1 MPDVQAN
8 GIRLYYEE
16 RGEGAPIVCIHGSSS
31 SARMWPDAAID
42 ELARLGRV
50 IVYDR
55 RGCSRSERPEPFETS
70 VVQQAEDA
78 ASLLEVLG
86 ATPAVVIGRSYGG
99 EVALELA
106 LRHRDHVRALA
117 LLEGFPR
124 SLDAEVATF
133 AASVDRAVKEAAAV
147 VPSRAAEALHRQVL
161 GERWDQYPDK
171 LRAMFIANSPAVLAE
186 ARGAW
191 LETSEAELAGL
202 DVPTL
207 LVAAASSPPA
217 FRRGTERTAAVLPD
231 ARVAFIEGDHLID
244 PGTPEVLR
252 FIGEVQAA

>member
-1 MPDVQAN
+1 M
-8 GIRLYYEE
+8 
-16 RGEGAPIVCIHGSSS
+16 
-31 SARMWPDAAID
+31 
-42 ELARLGRV
+42 
-50 IVYDR
+50 
-55 RGCSRSERPEPFETS
+55 
-70 VVQQAEDA
+70 
-78 ASLLEVLG
+78 
-86 ATPAVVIGRSYGG
+86 
-99 EVALELA
+99 
-106 LRHRDHVRALA
+106 RALV

-124 SLDAEVATF
+124 HLDPEVAAWT
-133 AASVDRAVKEAAAV
+133 AAVDQAVEEAAAV
-147 VPSRAAEALHRQVL
+147 DPSGAAEALHRQVL
-161 GERWDQYPDK
+161 GDTRWGSYPEH
-171 LRAMFIANSPAVLAE
+171 LRAMFVENSPAVLAE